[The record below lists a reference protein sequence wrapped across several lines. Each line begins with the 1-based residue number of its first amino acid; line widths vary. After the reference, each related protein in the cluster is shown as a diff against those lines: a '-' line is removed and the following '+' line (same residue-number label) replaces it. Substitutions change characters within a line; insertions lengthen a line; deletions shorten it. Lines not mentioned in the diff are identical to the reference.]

1 MIIVQLI
8 DLPNFLNLSAID
20 FEIGRQKAILD
31 SGGEVINET
40 LGFDRASNRTLPM
53 RDKEI
58 VTDYRFF
65 PEPNLPPLR

>member
-1 MIIVQLI
+1 MQPKSFSHL
-8 DLPNFLNLSAID
+8 LAID
-20 FEIGRQKAILD
+20 FEINRQKKILD

-40 LGFDRASNRTLPM
+40 LGYDRPSNLTLPM